1 MFQCRA
7 TGFAMLALLLPAAVP
22 AATLTGSVVDLNGRP
37 VADALV
43 TIAIG
48 LPGPSAQTVFT
59 GADGTFRFP
68 ARDSFGGGEDLQV
81 HLRALDHELLEHK
94 VQRRQAGDLSLTLL
108 ARPTTNQARTAP
120 ASAWLAGAGDHEAIA
135 TFVLDCIGCHQVPSP
150 QFRAYAALMA
160 DLPAA
165 AGADRAAYVREGW
178 KAMVQYMNYVSAQE
192 FGRGPDV
199 APPDAVN
206 VYSVGDGDR
215 VIDYLARQFPARMD
229 TLSGYHWGAPLATT
243 PRTTITEYEVPAPNA
258 VREAVLLGRTP
269 QLYVADVATNL
280 IHRID
285 PATNRQ
291 AALTIP
297 GADPIGP
304 HSLHRG
310 ADGSLWMAPF
320 VSSVVARL
328 DVDTGQWQTW
338 PMRTVDGRAT
348 GAHDLSF
355 GSDHVLLTDRQGL
368 VWFSDILND
377 SIGYF
382 DPATGRSEIF
392 RAPSAAEGRPRN
404 GSLYGLAMS
413 ADRRTLWYSQ
423 LNGGRIGSFDIETR
437 RFAEPVLLPPNAG
450 PRRLSIDDRG
460 MLYVPLYGRG
470 ELLAYDTV
478 ARRAVG
484 TWALPDLASAPYA
497 TTWDPVRRVVWIP
510 TSNADAI
517 YRFDPADRSFAVLP
531 LPRTG
536 ALVRMVDVDPA
547 SGHLVGSY
555 GNIVEQVHGPRM
567 AWIID
572 PGDDAYRGR
581 QPPPL
586 QPVPASVAK
595 APVTAPASP
604 TPPPTPG
611 ADGAALVQR
620 HRCYA
625 CHDMRDPLL
634 GPPYQAIAQRHAGN
648 REAMADVLARKI
660 VLGGGGN
667 WGVVP
672 MVPNEHVG
680 EADARTI
687 ARWIL
692 DLAP

>member
-1 MFQCRA
+1 MLHCRA
-7 TGFAMLALLLPAAVP
+7 SAFAMLALLLPVATQ
-22 AATLTGSVVDLNGRP
+22 AATLTGKVIDLNGRP
-37 VADALV
+37 VADAMV
-43 TIAIG
+43 TVATG
-48 LPGPSAQTVFT
+48 LPGPTAQTVFT
-59 GADGTFRFP
+59 GTDGAFRFP
-68 ARDSFGGGEDLQV
+68 ARDSFGSGENLAVQ
-81 HLRALDHELLEHK
+81 LRALDHTLLEHQ
-94 VQRRQAGDLSLTLL
+94 VRRLQADDLELTLL
-108 ARPTTNQARTAP
+108 ARPTTNQAGAAP
-120 ASAWLAGAGDHEAIA
+120 ASAWLARAGDHEAIA

-160 DLPAA
+160 DVPAA
-165 AGADRAAYVREGW
+165 AGADRSPYVREGW
-178 KAMVQYMNYVSAQE
+178 KAMVQYMNYVSAEE

-215 VIDYLARQFPARMD
+215 VIDYLARHFPDRMD
-229 TLSGYHWGAPLATT
+229 TLSGYRRGAPLATT
-243 PRTTITEYEVPAPNA
+243 PRTVIDEYEVPAPNA

-280 IHRID
+280 IYRID

-291 AALTIP
+291 TALTIP

-328 DVDTGQWQTW
+328 DVESGAWQTW
-338 PMRTVDGRAT
+338 PMQTIDGRAT

-355 GSDHVLLTDRQGL
+355 GAGHVLLTDRQGL
-368 VWFSDILND
+368 IWFSDILND

-382 DPATGRSEIF
+382 DPATGRSETF
-392 RAPSAAEGRPRN
+392 HAPPAAEGRPRN

-437 RFAEPVLLPPNAG
+437 RFAEPVLLPANAG
-450 PRRLSIDDRG
+450 PRRLSIDEQGR
-460 MLYVPLYGRG
+460 LYVPLYGRG
-470 ELLAYDTV
+470 ELLVYDTH
-478 ARRAVG
+478 ARRSLG
-484 TWALPDLASAPYA
+484 TFALPDLASAPYA

-517 YRFDPADRSFAVLP
+517 YRFDPDDQRFAVLP

-547 SGHLVGSY
+547 TGHLIGSY

-572 PGDDAYRGR
+572 PGDDAYRGHR
-581 QPPPL
+581 PAPL
-586 QPVPASVAK
+586 QPVPPRVAQ
-595 APVTAPASP
+595 APVTAPAPPASP
-604 TPPPTPG
+604 RARG
-611 ADGAALVQR
+611 NDGAALVQQ
-620 HRCYA
+620 HRCQA
-625 CHDMRDPLL
+625 CHSLKDPLL

-648 REAMADVLARKI
+648 RDAMVEVLAHKI

-680 EADARTI
+680 EADARAI

-692 DLAP
+692 DQQP